1 MDAQWFTGFATLFL
15 AFVALFKDTVLLCIQ
30 KPKIDIEFELRPP
43 DCFKTELIHWKTDQD
58 GKNVITGKSKMFYY
72 RLRII
77 NNGKSPAKNV
87 EVTIREIRKKKG
99 NSFDRLDFPLDDNL
113 DWVSSSLILGR
124 PSIMYYSFIS
134 PNTFKHCELGHILDP
149 SKRNL
154 VSFEDNKLFEKDE
167 TIFSFNVITRY
178 HSSYHLIG
186 PGTYRFKVLV
196 AGGCGYLGSELIEL
210 LSCRK
215 DVKIVYTASSKKESG
230 KLEDAKVAFLALPH
244 KESMEIVP
252 TLLPVMKG
260 VIDLS
265 GAYRLKTLS
274 DYLFYYGWEHH

>member
-1 MDAQWFTGFATLFL
+1 MDAQWFTGGATLFL

-43 DCFKTELIHWKTDQD
+43 DCFKSELFHWKKNQD
-58 GKNVITGKSKMFYY
+58 GINVITDKSKMFYY

-77 NNGKSPAKNV
+77 NNGKSAARNV
-87 EVTIREIRKKKG
+87 EVTIRDIRKKKG
-99 NSFDRLDFPLDDNL
+99 NNFDRIDFPLDDNL
-113 DWVSSSLILGR
+113 DWFSSSLILGR

-178 HSSYHLIG
+178 HSSYHLIE
-186 PGTYRFKVLV
+186 PGTYRLKVIV
-196 AGGCGYLGSELIEL
+196 AGENFKALEKEYELEVTGKWSEKEDKMLNDEL
-210 LSCRK
+210 KL
-215 DVKIVYTASSKKESG
+215 KE
-230 KLEDAKVAFLALPH
+230 
-244 KESMEIVP
+244 I
-252 TLLPVMKG
+252 
-260 VIDLS
+260 
-265 GAYRLKTLS
+265 
-274 DYLFYYGWEHH
+274 